1 MSTPQVSEQTNT
13 AEVKNRQTNSRE
25 EEKALQEKKTA
36 HNSLITDIQDNL
48 RYGQGSI
55 AATEDVDGMTLYGLI
70 ATGSSVAR
78 MLGKALEDFRDTLDS
93 DDNTEE
99 EKGTHKDRFEDI
111 SERFNRL
118 VQRTDNLS
126 RRAEQVDLNRRE
138 EKFRDSVAEITKEF
152 SELEENQQKAVIGE
166 ELEGSLRLLSNH
178 LDKIGRTA
186 GIEQEPSGRIDFDI
200 SFPADQQLEQLE
212 VILQELESRVD
223 ELDEKLTEL
232 ESSDFDLGI
241 NKPTAEPSAEQ
252 FKPEQ
257 SKLSEPM
264 SASASRSSKTAT
276 KLAEAFKAT
285 TIVKGTL
292 LTDPLYTSVG
302 RIDYRESDTKEEI
315 IVTDEGNRGVIFKAE
330 KEAGMS
336 FWQTKGDDDK
346 LTDEERK
353 RISHAP
359 STEEEVAAHNIITT
373 LQRSYPEAFQE
384 GEEIRVG
391 DDTQGFY
398 TFNTVQQG
406 ENRSI
411 FGKDFEQAGFLH
423 VQERADGATL
433 IFHFSDPVTHSQN
446 FDRAI
451 AAEQQHRDKNAALS
465 GVRPRAPAV
474 SHEL

>member
-1 MSTPQVSEQTNT
+1 MSTPQVSEQTDT
-13 AEVKNRQTNSRE
+13 AKVKNRQTNSRE
-25 EEKALQEKKTA
+25 KEKALQEKKTA

-70 ATGSSVAR
+70 ATGGSVAR
-78 MLGKALEDFRDTLDS
+78 MLGKALEDFRDSLDS
-93 DDNTEE
+93 DDDAE
-99 EKGTHKDRFEDI
+99 EKKGIQKDRFEDI

-138 EKFRDSVAEITKEF
+138 ENFRDSVAEITEEF
-152 SELEENQQKAVIGE
+152 SELEENHQKAVIGE
-166 ELEGSLRLLSNH
+166 ELEGSLRLLSDH
-178 LDKIGRTA
+178 LDKIGQTA

-212 VILQELESRVD
+212 AILQELESRVD

-232 ESSDFDLGI
+232 ESSDFSLGKD
-241 NKPTAEPSAEQ
+241 NKNNSEPSAEQ
-252 FKPEQ
+252 SNPPEQ
-257 SKLSEPM
+257 LSAP
-264 SASASRSSKTAT
+264 ASRSSNTAT
-276 KLAEAFKAT
+276 KLADAFKAT

-336 FWQTKGDDDK
+336 FWQTKGDEDK

-373 LQRSYPEAFQE
+373 LQRSYPDAFQQ

-391 DDTQGFY
+391 DETQGFY

-406 ENRSI
+406 VNRSI
-411 FGKDFEQAGFLH
+411 FGKDSEQAGFLH
-423 VQERADGATL
+423 VQERADGAIL
-433 IFHFSDPVTHSQN
+433 IFHFSDPVTHAQN

-451 AAEQQHRDKNAALS
+451 AVEQQHRDKNAALS

-474 SHEL
+474 AYEL